1 MQTASPCE
9 ISQDSST
16 QTSDQPVSSLSL
28 DVAVQTIFHSVR
40 SSSLD
45 AAVQTIPHSTFSQDV
60 STQLGSRPASSF
72 SVDTSMQTS
81 IRCVVQHDA
90 ATQLPLTE
98 FFIGCIYSNS
108 PLDRQNP
115 VRQSPPSVQD
125 SHVLPPHRLD
135 SNSQS
140 FSLSL
145 LLIRTCSPMLAALPA
160 IPSSR
165 LSVPH
170 MWEHTLYAQPPAPR
184 GVPVPPS
191 REPTTLLAPIFVQM
205 QASSPNQRQ

>member
-1 MQTASPCE
+1 M
-9 ISQDSST
+9 
-16 QTSDQPVSSLSL
+16 
-28 DVAVQTIFHSVR
+28 QTIFHSVC

-45 AAVQTIPHSTFSQDV
+45 AAVQTVRHSIFSQDV
-60 STQLGSRPASSF
+60 STQMGSRPVSSF

-81 IRCVVQHDA
+81 IFSVVQHDA

-125 SHVLPPHRLD
+125 SHVLPPPPLD

-140 FSLSL
+140 LPLSL
-145 LLIRTCSPMLAALPA
+145 LLIRTCSPTLAALPA
-160 IPSSR
+160 IPSSS

-170 MWEHTLYAQPPAPR
+170 MWELTLYAQPPAP
-184 GVPVPPS
+184 
-191 REPTTLLAPIFVQM
+191 
-205 QASSPNQRQ
+205 